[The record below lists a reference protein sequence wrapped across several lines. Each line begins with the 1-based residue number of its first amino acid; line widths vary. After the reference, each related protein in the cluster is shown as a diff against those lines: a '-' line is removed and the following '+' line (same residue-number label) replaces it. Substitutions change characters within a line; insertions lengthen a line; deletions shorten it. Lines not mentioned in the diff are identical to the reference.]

1 MSVVTVE
8 DRGPVTIIAI
18 NRPEKL
24 NAINKAVAVEL
35 QQAFAEFDRSAQ
47 RVAVLTGAG
56 ERAFSSGADV
66 TDLPELWR
74 CVPTVGITTEKPIIA
89 AVSGWCIGGGLV
101 MAMMCDLLV
110 AAENARF
117 SYPEGKVGITGG
129 MIAGLAARIPHKIAM
144 EIMLLGEPIDAE
156 RAYAGRAGEPDRGE
170 RHGDRGGGRAR
181 PQDGRSGAA
190 GAGDDEAFRERSCHA
205 KRPGRAGGAVRRR
218 TRRGAQQ
225 RRRRGGGARLQGETP
240 AALSGPLT
248 GRPAAQSSWAALRGA
263 TICCIARRRAR
274 RTVSRIS
281 AWLRSATRSASLTLA
296 RVGATQTVGQ
306 RVTPLSLR
314 NSATALA

>member
-1 MSVVTVE
+1 MIEESMMSVVTVE
-8 DRGPVTIIAI
+8 DRGPVTIISI

-35 QQAFAEFDRSAQ
+35 QQAVAGFDRSPQ

-89 AVSGWCIGGGLV
+89 TVSGWCIGGGLV

-110 AAENARF
+110 AAQNARF

-144 EIMLLGEPIDAE
+144 ELMLLGEPISAE
-156 RAYAGRAGEPDRGE
+156 RAYAVGFANRVVPD
-170 RHGDRGGGRAR
+170 
-181 PQDGRSGAA
+181 
-190 GAGDDEAFRERSCHA
+190 
-205 KRPGRAGGAVRRR
+205 GGAVEEAVAMAEKIVDLAPLALATMKRFVNDEVLPKSPAELAARY
-218 TRRGAQQ
+218 GAE
-225 RRRRGGGARLQGETP
+225 L
-240 AALSGPLT
+240 AA
-248 GRPAAQSSWAALRGA
+248 
-263 TICCIARRRAR
+263 
-274 RTVSRIS
+274 V
-281 AWLRSATRSASLTLA
+281 
-296 RVGATQTVGQ
+296 
-306 RVTPLSLR
+306 R
-314 NSATALA
+314 NSADAAEGVRAFKERRKPRYQGR